1 MIVVAH
7 GCNVCNGF
15 IVCNATI
22 RNSIMYIAYV
32 LLAEL
37 DQCCIIY
44 FSCFI
49 LQKIRNSS
57 NNDYISQ
64 KESVRRNKTAGN

>member
-37 DQCCIIY
+37 DQCCIFIY
-44 FSCFI
+44 IFFLFHPSE
-49 LQKIRNSS
+49 NS
-57 NNDYISQ
+57 
-64 KESVRRNKTAGN
+64 KLE